1 MKGSVPGRFA
11 PFQAQKKGA
20 GRAPFGVV
28 LVRGAAQAMS
38 ITASISTSAPLGRA
52 ATPMAARAG

>member
-1 MKGSVPGRFA
+1 MEASVAGRSV

-20 GRAPFGVV
+20 GGAPFGVV
-28 LVRGAAQAMS
+28 LVRGAGQAIS